1 MKNDIIEELLN
12 DLIAKCEG
20 HMTSPFKKKSESVV
34 AVIEPEEAEEEP
46 EVEVSADKPEEDDV
60 DDETMQKLIEAYK
73 KSK

>member
-34 AVIEPEEAEEEP
+34 AVIEPEEEP
-46 EVEVSADKPEEDDV
+46 EVEVSTDKPEEDDV